1 MRSAGFI
8 RRPAGALA
16 PRGVTAALAFT
27 LTLVGALAPGCAAE
41 ITTMDD
47 AGTLQTLER
56 GVSAREVRARLG
68 PPSEV
73 RPGPRDVVLWIYPGL
88 GEVPIRVVR
97 LRRGALVGVRHLS
110 PVPDA

>member
-1 MRSAGFI
+1 M
-8 RRPAGALA
+8 
-16 PRGVTAALAFT
+16 AALA
-27 LTLVGALAPGCAAE
+27 LVGPLAPGCAAE

-47 AGTLQTLER
+47 GGVIHSLER
-56 GVSAREVRARLG
+56 GVPAHEVRARLG

-73 RPGPRDVVLWIYPGL
+73 RAGPQDSELWIYPAL